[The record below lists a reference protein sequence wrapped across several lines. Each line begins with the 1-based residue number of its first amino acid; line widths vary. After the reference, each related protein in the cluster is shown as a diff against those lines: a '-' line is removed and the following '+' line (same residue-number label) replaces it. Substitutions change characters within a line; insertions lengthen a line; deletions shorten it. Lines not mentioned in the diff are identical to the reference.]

1 MAQANATLSELSPD
15 HQTARQKSLKL
26 LNRKQETAMDVY
38 NLTEVASAADASGDV
53 KYGFNIIGE
62 HGRPLVNFSYEWPAE
77 AEAAH
82 ELIAK
87 AIVRARLITPV
98 VPSVIPD
105 DAPP

>member
-1 MAQANATLSELSPD
+1 MPQPVAPD
-15 HQTARQKSLKL
+15 NLPITEPE
-26 LNRKQETAMDVY
+26 QEAAMDTY

-53 KYGFNIIGE
+53 KYGFNIIGV

-87 AIVRARLITPV
+87 AIVRAKLITPM